1 MYFKKILFI
10 FFFILFLLIIFNDN
24 SFAVTLE
31 YNDESYYFEDIP
43 VDLEKDKYVLLLDKS
58 NNKFYLIK
66 IDDGCNLGFSIS
78 DNKIYCYNDTTIVNF
93 DYYSC
98 SYNTNIDENYGTD
111 YLCSTF
117 GLSTSSNNL
126 SLGSVDLKDILTY
139 IYYVYG
145 TVNLY
150 PCYQNQFIVTN
161 LSEGCNWTDDF
172 LLGYH
177 SGAKKIAIYYPTQSS
192 GYFYINKYNQVSYY
206 NGLYGIEGSS
216 VVAYSCYVLNNG
228 NWEFYATYS
237 NNCSYSGLSSFLYF
251 NKDLL
256 SYDDN
261 SVVYNNTSKLFS
273 NLYDESNV
281 IIDGETISSGS
292 NDGVIGAINSGFRNF
307 TNFLENILNNLSD
320 EQISYYQEQIALA
333 NQHLQNSVS
342 IFDKIGQI
350 VDFINPFS
358 DNFFVYKLIQLLSE
372 LLQGLFVPDSDF
384 IVGYVN
390 ELNDFFSDR
399 LGILYYPFDLVVS
412 TVDRIILEMTLP
424 HERPGA
430 DPSQIYIYYYDY
442 NIHIPEFKL
451 FGTTLIPASEIDFN
465 SLLENP
471 TFENIHNIYLIV
483 VDVIL
488 ILLLVYYVH
497 NVFVDIFGGKYIDNF
512 VDNSVDGVRE
522 YNINRKKGGSD
533 YKRSHIGFDT
543 GGNK

>member
-1 MYFKKILFI
+1 MLFKKILFI
-10 FFFILFLLIIFNDN
+10 IFFTLFLLIIFNNN
-24 SFAVTLE
+24 SFATVLE
-31 YNDESYYFEDIP
+31 YNNESYYFDNIP
-43 VDLEKDKYVLLLDKS
+43 FEENDNYCLFLDKN

-66 IDDGCNLGFSIS
+66 IDDDCTLGFSIS
-78 DNKIYCYNDTTIVNF
+78 DNKFYCYSDTTIVNF
-93 DYYSC
+93 DYYIC

-111 YLCSTF
+111 YLCESF
-117 GLSTSSNNL
+117 GVLTTASSL
-126 SLGSVDLKDILTY
+126 SLGSLDYDDIFTNCF
-139 IYYVYG
+139 YVTG
-145 TVNLY
+145 NILLY
-150 PCYQNQFIVTN
+150 PCYQNKGIVTN
-161 LSEGCNWTDDF
+161 LIEGVSWADDF
-172 LLGYH
+172 LLAYH
-177 SGAKKIAIYYPTQSS
+177 SFAQKIAIYYPTQSS
-192 GYFYINKYNQVSYY
+192 GYFYINKYNQVVYRNELY
-206 NGLYGIEGSS
+206 NIECSS
-216 VVAYSCYVLNNG
+216 IVPYSCYVLNN
-228 NWEFYATYS
+228 NDWEFYDTYPS
-237 NNCSYSGLSSFLYF
+237 NSNYTGLGSFLYF

-256 SYDDN
+256 TTTDN
-261 SVVYNNTSKLFS
+261 SIVYHNPS
-273 NLYDESNV
+273 NLFFKLYEDREV
-281 IIDGETISSGS
+281 IIDGEIIVEGSGD
-292 NDGVIGAINSGFRNF
+292 NVVDAINSGFINF
-307 TNFLENILNNLSD
+307 TNFLENILNNLTD
-320 EQISYYQEQIALA
+320 EQIVYFQEQINLV
-333 NQHLQNSVS
+333 NQQLQNDIS
-342 IFDKIGQI
+342 ILDALN
-350 VDFINPFS
+350 FINPFS
-358 DNFFVYKLIQLLSE
+358 ENFFAYKLIQLLGE
-372 LLQGLFVPDSDF
+372 LIQGLFVPDSDF

-497 NVFVDIFGGKYIDNF
+497 NVFVDIFGGKYIDKF

-522 YNINRKKGGSD
+522 YNIERKKGGSD

-543 GGNK
+543 GGKK